1 MDLSEEKSLVK
12 AAQSDPQVFGQLY
25 DQYYPKIFGYILR
38 RVRHVEVAQDVT
50 SETFFKALDNLQKFK
65 WQNVSFS
72 AGLYRIAG
80 NEIMNH
86 YRQQKHVS
94 MAPEDM
100 PDQASEQDSD
110 QELLEIEQE
119 MERHQAYTQVQAL
132 LKDLPTKQQE
142 IISLRF
148 FEHKKLEEISQITGK
163 SQNTVKTLL
172 YRSLERIRTQ
182 LPQDETFHS
191 T

>member
-72 AGLYRIAG
+72 AWLYRIAG
-80 NEIMNH
+80 NEIINY
-86 YRQQKHVS
+86 YRQQKHVP

-100 PDQASEQDSD
+100 PDQASDQDIH
-110 QELLEIEQE
+110 QEILEIEQE
-119 MERHQAYTQVQAL
+119 MERHQAYTQVQVL
-132 LKDLPTKQQE
+132 LKDLPASQQE
-142 IISLRF
+142 IVSLRF
-148 FEHKKLEEISQITGK
+148 FEHKKLKEISQITGK
-163 SQNTVKTLL
+163 SQNTIKTLL
-172 YRSLERIRTQ
+172 YRSLDRLRKE
-182 LPQDETFHS
+182 LPQSETFNS
-191 T
+191 K